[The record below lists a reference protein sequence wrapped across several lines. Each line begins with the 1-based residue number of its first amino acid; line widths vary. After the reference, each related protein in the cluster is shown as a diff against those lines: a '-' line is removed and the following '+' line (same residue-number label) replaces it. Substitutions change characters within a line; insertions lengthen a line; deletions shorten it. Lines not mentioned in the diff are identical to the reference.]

1 MFGAGAVWGP
11 RGPLG
16 IGVGQKMWLESGVV
30 IPVIETRMSKSL
42 RKGRRL
48 VKGSRRRVRDGWGLW
63 LLHPAVLSLPLNLG
77 KQNRWAGPPALSV
90 TSSGMNCPGLKKK
103 KKRKRK
109 KKKKESPHYMVGYP
123 HTRDKILWVAHCSA
137 PRIFD
142 IPCFTYSILNT
153 WDTDITVF
161 ILVFFTLS
169 FFFLS
174 VMA

>member
-109 KKKKESPHYMVGYP
+109 KKKRKALIIWL
-123 HTRDKILWVAHCSA
+123 DIL
-137 PRIFD
+137 
-142 IPCFTYSILNT
+142 IPEIKFYELPIAQHPVFLTFPVSH
-153 WDTDITVF
+153 TVF
-161 ILVFFTLS
+161 
-169 FFFLS
+169 
-174 VMA
+174 